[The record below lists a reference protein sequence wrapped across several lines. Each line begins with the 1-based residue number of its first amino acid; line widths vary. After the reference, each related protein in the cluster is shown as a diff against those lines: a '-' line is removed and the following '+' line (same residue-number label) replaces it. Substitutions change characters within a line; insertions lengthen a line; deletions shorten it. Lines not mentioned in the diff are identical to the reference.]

1 MNVRTPTG
9 IARTYYTLVLG
20 NTLAASLIWGI
31 NTLFLLDAGLSN
43 LEAFAANAFFTAGM
57 VLFEVPTGVVADL
70 WGRRRSFLL
79 GTLTLSG
86 ATAAYVG
93 LWAMDAPFWQ
103 WAVVSVL
110 LGLGFTFFS
119 GATEAWLVDALQ
131 ATGYQGTM
139 EKVFGRGQVITGIA
153 TLVGSAGG
161 GFLAQ
166 ATNLAVPFVLR
177 AAVLVAMFAV
187 AFVLMRD
194 LGFTP
199 AERSGPIAEVRQIL
213 SASIHYGWR
222 VPAVRDLM
230 LAGAFTGGVSIY
242 AFYAL
247 QPYLLEL
254 WGDPKAY
261 GVAGVAAAVLSAAQ
275 IAGGLLALR
284 VRRFFA
290 RRTSALLFLDAVAAA
305 SILAAGLAAQFYVV
319 MALTVVW
326 GMVFAAGLPIRQ
338 AYLNASI
345 PSRQRAT
352 ILSFD
357 SLVASSG
364 GVVAQ
369 PALGRAADVWGYPA
383 TFVASGIIHAFA
395 LPFVAHARSHN
406 AAGERD
412 ASPATREAAPGSS

>member
-1 MNVRTPTG
+1 
-9 IARTYYTLVLG
+9 
-20 NTLAASLIWGI
+20 
-31 NTLFLLDAGLSN
+31 
-43 LEAFAANAFFTAGM
+43 
-57 VLFEVPTGVVADL
+57 
-70 WGRRRSFLL
+70 
-79 GTLTLSG
+79 
-86 ATAAYVG
+86 
-93 LWAMDAPFWQ
+93 
-103 WAVVSVL
+103 

-177 AAVLVAMFAV
+177 AAVLVVMFAV

-213 SASIHYGWR
+213 SASINYGWR

-261 GVAGVAAAVLSAAQ
+261 GVAGVAAAVLSLAQ
-275 IAGGLLALR
+275 IAGGLLAPRL
-284 VRRFFA
+284 RRFFI
-290 RRTSALLFLDAVAAA
+290 RRTSALLIVDAVAAA

-326 GMVFAAGLPIRQ
+326 GMAFAAGLPIRQ

-406 AAGERD
+406 APGERD
-412 ASPATREAAPGSS
+412 AATAAP

>member
-1 MNVRTPTG
+1 VDPGGTAIVTTPAG

-57 VLFEVPTGVVADL
+57 VLFEVPTGVVADV

-79 GTLTLSG
+79 GTLTLS
-86 ATAAYVG
+86 ASTALYVG

-131 ATGYQGTM
+131 ATGYKGTM
-139 EKVFGRGQVITGIA
+139 ETVFGRGQVITGIA

-177 AAVLVAMFAV
+177 AAVLVVMFVV
-187 AFVLMRD
+187 AFLLMRD

-199 AERSGPIAEVRQIL
+199 AERSGPVAEVRQIM
-213 SASIHYGWR
+213 SASIRYGWR

-247 QPYLLEL
+247 QPYLLQL

-261 GVAGVAAAVLSAAQ
+261 GIAGVAAAVLSAAQ
-275 IAGGLLALR
+275 IAGGLLAPRL
-284 VRRFFA
+284 RRFFS
-290 RRTSALLFLDAVAAA
+290 RRTSALMLVDGVAAA
-305 SILAAGLAAQFYVV
+305 AMLAAGLAAQFYVV
-319 MALTVVW
+319 MAVTVVW

-345 PSRQRAT
+345 PSQQRAT

-369 PALGRAADVWGYPA
+369 PVLGRAADVWGYPL
-383 TFVASGIIHAFA
+383 TFVASGLTAAIAV
-395 LPFVAHARSHN
+395 PFIAHARSHN
-406 AAGERD
+406 APGDRD
-412 ASPATREAAPGSS
+412 

>member
-1 MNVRTPTG
+1 VTTPAG

-57 VLFEVPTGVVADL
+57 VLFEVPTGVVADV

-86 ATAAYVG
+86 ATALYVG

-103 WAVVSVL
+103 WALVSVL

-131 ATGYQGTM
+131 ATGYRGTM
-139 EKVFGRGQVITGIA
+139 ETVFGRGQVITGIA

-177 AAVLVAMFAV
+177 AAVLVVMFVV
-187 AFVLMRD
+187 AFLLMRD

-199 AERSGPIAEVRQIL
+199 AERSGPVAEVRQIM
-213 SASIHYGWR
+213 SASIRYGWR

-261 GVAGVAAAVLSAAQ
+261 GVAGVAAAVLSLAQ
-275 IAGGLLALR
+275 IAGGLLAPRL
-284 VRRFFA
+284 RRFFA
-290 RRTSALLFLDAVAAA
+290 RRTSALLFVDGLAAA

-326 GMVFAAGLPIRQ
+326 GMAFAAGLPVRQ

-345 PSRQRAT
+345 PSKQRAT

-357 SLVASSG
+357 SLVASGG

-395 LPFVAHARSHN
+395 LPFVAHARTHN
-406 AAGERD
+406 AAGDRAEQPAGPD
-412 ASPATREAAPGSS
+412 APADRA

>member
-1 MNVRTPTG
+1 VDRDGAGIVTTPAG

-57 VLFEVPTGVVADL
+57 VLFEVPTGVVADV

-79 GTLTLSG
+79 GTLTLS
-86 ATAAYVG
+86 ASTALYVG

-131 ATGYQGTM
+131 ATGYKGTM
-139 EKVFGRGQVITGIA
+139 ETVFGRGQVITGIA

-177 AAVLVAMFAV
+177 AAVLVVMFVV
-187 AFVLMRD
+187 AFLLMRD

-199 AERSGPIAEVRQIL
+199 AERSGPVAEVRQIM
-213 SASIHYGWR
+213 SASIRYGWR

-247 QPYLLEL
+247 QPYLLQL

-261 GVAGVAAAVLSAAQ
+261 GIAGVAAAVLSAAQ
-275 IAGGLLALR
+275 IAGGLLAPRL
-284 VRRFFA
+284 RRFFS
-290 RRTSALLFLDAVAAA
+290 RRTSALMLVDGVAAA
-305 SILAAGLAAQFYVV
+305 AMLAAGLAAQFYVV
-319 MALTVVW
+319 MAVTVVW

-345 PSRQRAT
+345 PSQQRAT

-369 PALGRAADVWGYPA
+369 PALGRAADVWGYPL
-383 TFVASGIIHAFA
+383 TFVASGLTAAIAV
-395 LPFVAHARSHN
+395 PFVAHARSHN
-406 AAGERD
+406 A
-412 ASPATREAAPGSS
+412 PGDRA